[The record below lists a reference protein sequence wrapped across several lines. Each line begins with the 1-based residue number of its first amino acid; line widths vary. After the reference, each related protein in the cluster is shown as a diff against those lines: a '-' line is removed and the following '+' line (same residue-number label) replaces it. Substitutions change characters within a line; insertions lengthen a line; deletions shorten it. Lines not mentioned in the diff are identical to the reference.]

1 MIDRP
6 RLCFSLVILLAL
18 SSPASAEDLER
29 AQELF
34 EKGRALVAENKYEEA
49 CPLFEE
55 ALGLGAGIG
64 TKLNLATCWSKT
76 GRLIDAK
83 KLFESILL
91 ETKTPELAKARL
103 VAEQGIADV
112 DDRMPKLQ
120 IERGGL
126 SSTATI
132 YLDGT
137 ELVDTS
143 EPIPVDP
150 GKHEIEAEGAPTQT
164 VVAVEKKVIEVI
176 LVATE
181 DTGGVGPVEPTKPA
195 WWDGDRRPLYLGG
208 AGGVLLLTGTITGIL
223 TLTKKSDGVDLCDG
237 PEDDLT
243 CPPEGAAK
251 LDTARTLS
259 HVTTAFFVIGTGLV
273 VTGVIW
279 KLQERDKKPDRPT
292 VTGWISGEGGG
303 FALEHTW

>member
-1 MIDRP
+1 MIQTR
-6 RLCFSLVILLAL
+6 FSLGIAIVLAL
-18 SSPASAEDLER
+18 SSPAVAEDLER

-34 EKGRALVAENKYEEA
+34 EKGRALVAENNYKEA

-64 TKLNLATCWSKT
+64 TKLNLATCWSKI

-91 ETKTPELAKARL
+91 ETKTPEMSKARL

-126 SSTATI
+126 SSTVTI
-132 YLDGT
+132 YLDGI

-143 EPIPVDP
+143 DPIPVDP

-176 LVATE
+176 LVASE
-181 DTGGVGPVEPTKPA
+181 DTGGIGPVEPQKPK
-195 WWDGDRRPLYLGG
+195 WWHGDRRPLYVGG
-208 AGGVLLLTGTITGIL
+208 AGGVLLLTGTITGIV
-223 TLTKKSDGVDLCDG
+223 TLAKKSSGVDLCDG
-237 PEDDLT
+237 PENDLM

-251 LDTARTLS
+251 LDSARTLS

-279 KLQERDKKPDRPT
+279 KLQERNRKPERPQL
-292 VTGWISGEGGG
+292 TGWVSGSGGG
-303 FALEHTW
+303 FAVEHTW